1 MAVVLEI
8 AQLYPGPLA
17 GRLLREWG
25 FRVVKVEPP
34 GGDPLRRLSPTL
46 YQWLNEGKEV
56 VYLDLRLAEDRGR
69 VLDLAKAARA
79 VLTSFR
85 RGTAERL
92 GISYEAVKEVNS
104 DVFYVAL
111 VGYREGDLPGHD
123 INFAGLAG
131 LIADK
136 PTIPQCVDVASGL
149 MAAFAVAAAV
159 ASGRRGYVEIPMENV
174 AYMLNLLN
182 FAALRD
188 LGALPL
194 DGRYPF
200 YNVYKCASGLVALGA
215 VEEKFWR
222 RFCDV
227 IGREDL
233 KERMYDPTAVDEV
246 RREVERRGCG
256 ELISAAE
263 RLEVPLS
270 PVRDIVEA
278 SGRLP
283 PLGELFG
290 GRTQAGQRIKAHS
303 PYEIVSRSDKELVE
317 ALNRQL
323 NYELRN
329 AYLYLSMA
337 AYFDGLSLG
346 GFAHFFKVQANEEL
360 KHALRF
366 YNHLVERGWK
376 VELYDIPKPKSGWG
390 SVLEA
395 VEDFYNAEVENTK
408 RIWELVDLAKAKGD
422 KATESFLKWFVD
434 EQVEEEKLA
443 AELLAKVK
451 LAKDSPA
458 ALLTLDNLLA
468 QRKE

>member
-1 MAVVLEI
+1 MAVVLEF

-17 GRLLREWG
+17 GKLLKEWG

-34 GGDPLRRLSPTL
+34 SGDPLRRVSPTL

-56 VYLDLRLAEDRGR
+56 AYLNLRLAEDRSR
-69 VLDLAKAARA
+69 VLDLAREARA

-92 GISYEAVKEVNS
+92 GVSYEAVSKANPG
-104 DVFYVAL
+104 VFYVAL
-111 VGYREGDLPGHD
+111 VGFRESDLPGHD

-159 ASGRRGYVEIPMENV
+159 ATGRRGYVEIPMENV

-194 DGRYPF
+194 DGRFPF
-200 YNVYKCASGLVALGA
+200 YNVYRCAGGLVALGA
-215 VEEKFWR
+215 VEEKFWKK
-222 RFCDV
+222 FCEI

-233 KERMYDPTAVDEV
+233 KGRMYDPTAVEEV
-246 RREVERRGCG
+246 RRKAERRGCG

-270 PVRDIVEA
+270 PVRDVVEA

-290 GRTQAGQRIKAHS
+290 GRKQG
-303 PYEIVSRSDKELVE
+303 
-317 ALNRQL
+317 
-323 NYELRN
+323 
-329 AYLYLSMA
+329 A
-337 AYFDGLSLG
+337 ARG
-346 GFAHFFKVQANEEL
+346 KV
-360 KHALRF
+360 
-366 YNHLVERGWK
+366 
-376 VELYDIPKPKSGWG
+376 
-390 SVLEA
+390 
-395 VEDFYNAEVENTK
+395 
-408 RIWELVDLAKAKGD
+408 
-422 KATESFLKWFVD
+422 
-434 EQVEEEKLA
+434 
-443 AELLAKVK
+443 
-451 LAKDSPA
+451 
-458 ALLTLDNLLA
+458 
-468 QRKE
+468 